1 MTGKLLEGLDSLPS
15 EVRQGVLTIGNFDGV
30 HVGHQRILSEAK
42 ELATSEA
49 AVVVAMT
56 FDPPPDLV
64 LRPADAPERLTLNEQ
79 KGQLLISRG
88 ADWVVT
94 VRPTPKLLALPAEA
108 FIERVIVGRFD
119 PHHLVEGH
127 NFLFG
132 RERSGTIE
140 TLREAGPSS
149 GFQLQVVEPVL
160 LDFPQGRQRVSST
173 LIRGFLRAGNV
184 EQANRCLGR
193 EFAICGRVVAGQGQ
207 GRRLACPTVNIDPG
221 EQIVPADGVYAGRGE
236 LGGREYVAAISIG
249 NKPTFGPAAK
259 RVVEAHLLD
268 AQGDFYEQT
277 ITLRFVRW
285 MRDQQRFEGPQA
297 LKAQMT
303 KDIQHV
309 RDILG

>member
-15 EVRQGVLTIGNFDGV
+15 EARQGVLTIGNFDGV
-30 HVGHQRILSEAK
+30 HVGHQRIVSKAK
-42 ELATSEA
+42 ELATSQA

-79 KGQLLISRG
+79 KGQRLISRG
-88 ADWVVT
+88 ADWVVAA
-94 VRPTPKLLALPAEA
+94 RPTHELLALTGEA
-108 FIERVIVGRFD
+108 FIERVIVGCFAPRYM
-119 PHHLVEGH
+119 VEGH

-149 GFQLQVVEPVL
+149 GFQLHVVEPVL
-160 LDFPQGRQRVSST
+160 LDFPQGPQRVSST
-173 LIRGFLRAGNV
+173 LIRNFLRAGNV
-184 EQANRCLGR
+184 EQANRCLER
-193 EFAICGRVVAGQGQ
+193 EFALCGRVVAGQGQ
-207 GRRLACPTVNIDPG
+207 GRRLTYPTVNINPG

-236 LGGREYVAAISIG
+236 LGGREYLAAISIG
-249 NKPTFGPAAK
+249 NKPTLGPAAR

-268 AQGDFYEQT
+268 AQGDFYEQA
-277 ITLRFVRW
+277 ITLRFVRR
-285 MRDQQRFEGPQA
+285 MRDQRRFEGPEA
-297 LKAQMT
+297 LKAQIT
-303 KDIQHV
+303 KDTQHV